1 MTQTVEIPPHGA
13 ARDLAILGLSF
24 IAEDIDRLGQFLALS
39 GFGPAELRAR
49 AGDPEFLGGVLDF
62 LLSDEAVVVAFA
74 QWAAVD
80 PASVLA
86 LRQKLPGGSVE

>member
-1 MTQTVEIPPHGA
+1 MTQPVENPPHGS
-13 ARDLAILGLSF
+13 ARDLAIRGLSF
-24 IAEDIDRLGQFLALS
+24 IAEDMDRLGQFLALS

-62 LLSDEAVVVAFA
+62 LLSDDALTVAFA

-80 PASVLA
+80 PASVLT
-86 LRQKLPGGSVE
+86 LRQKLPGGSAE